1 MVGELPRLFM
11 SVHRPRV
18 RVCVGG
24 GRKEGGREGERK
36 SGGGD
41 RKWVALEMLNL
52 WEQSFDCDHL
62 AGTTRRQFAVVDSSF
77 TNPTLHIDGSL
88 S

>member
-1 MVGELPRLFM
+1 MENFQDCSCPCID
-11 SVHRPRV
+11 
-18 RVCVGG
+18 RVCVFVWEVEE
-24 GRKEGGREGERK
+24 RKGVREGERK